1 MNKKKLKEVNLDE
14 FSEMMAKESDRAC
27 ALLGVALLDAKL
39 ESIFRQSL
47 KSYEKELLDNFSSPL
62 STFSAR
68 IVLARALNWID
79 DAAYHDLNKIRS
91 IRNEFAHS
99 FDHELS
105 FDDQSISDRCSLLK
119 IVQAY
124 LDGFDQ
130 IKNSPENT
138 LQFAPVVINDF
149 KKAKENYQS
158 ARKRYEMTTHF
169 LSQYLDDIPTE
180 ITEYGGYNI
189 LEEVHSLSANSIS
202 KISVNIVMHVGQPE
216 EEDTNIVR

>member
-1 MNKKKLKEVNLDE
+1 MNKKNLKEVNLDA

-27 ALLGVALLDAKL
+27 ALLGAALLDAKL

-79 DAAYHDLNKIRS
+79 DATYHDLNKVRS

-105 FDDQSISDRCSLLK
+105 FDNQSISDRCSMLK

-130 IKNSPENT
+130 MKNSPEKT
-138 LQFAPVVINDF
+138 LQFSLALINDF
-149 KKAKENYQS
+149 KKTKENYQS
-158 ARKRYEMTTHF
+158 ARKRYELTTHF
-169 LSQYLDDIPTE
+169 LSQYLDDIPTKMP
-180 ITEYGGYNI
+180 EYGGSNI
-189 LEEVHSLSANSIS
+189 LEEVYSLSANTVS
-202 KISVNIVMHVGQPE
+202 KMSVTIIGYVGQPE
-216 EEDTNIVR
+216 ENATNIVG